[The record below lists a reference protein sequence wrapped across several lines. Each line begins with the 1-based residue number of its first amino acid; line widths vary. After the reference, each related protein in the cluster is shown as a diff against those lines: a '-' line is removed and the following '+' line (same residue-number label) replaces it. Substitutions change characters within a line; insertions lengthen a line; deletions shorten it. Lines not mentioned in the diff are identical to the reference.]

1 MFALVAVGFMWARMA
16 KVASEKLAANA
27 TEKTEFYNSK
37 LKTARFFMER
47 MLPEVESRFRM
58 VMAGAKPL
66 MDMSEGEFAA

>member
-1 MFALVAVGFMWARMA
+1 MRWFGNKRG
-16 KVASEKLAANA
+16 
-27 TEKTEFYNSK
+27 SK

-66 MDMSEGEFAA
+66 MDMSESEFAA

>member
-1 MFALVAVGFMWARMA
+1 MA
-16 KVASEKLAANA
+16 KIAAEKLAANPNDRA
-27 TEKTEFYNSK
+27 EFYGAK

-66 MDMSEGEFAA
+66 MDMSESEFAA